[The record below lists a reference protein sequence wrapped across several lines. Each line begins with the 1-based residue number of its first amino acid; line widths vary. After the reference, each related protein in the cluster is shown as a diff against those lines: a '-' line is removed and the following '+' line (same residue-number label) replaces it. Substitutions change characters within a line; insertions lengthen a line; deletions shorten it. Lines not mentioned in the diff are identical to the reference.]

1 MMKLNNELSLMK
13 IKNINMGK
21 TETIPNLQREGSR
34 AVLPPL
40 EIKYEDWGEFEFIT
54 KKKGANG
61 PRKSECISY
70 YSEK

>member
-1 MMKLNNELSLMK
+1 MKLNNELSLIK
-13 IKNINMGK
+13 IKNINLEK
-21 TETIPNLQREGSR
+21 TEAISNLQRERSR

-40 EIKYEDWGEFEFIT
+40 QIKYEEWEEFEFIT

-61 PRKSECISY
+61 PAKSECIRY